1 MTSDKPKTHEE
12 AVTAFDDS
20 LQELEDFKNNL
31 NKEPVENLDHL
42 DESAQR
48 LAKASKGANK
58 EKAIRSSDEAIE
70 AYDPI
75 EQDSLDD
82 DESAEPAYDEEDE
95 NEFDKFSNKVG
106 QLESEKREAYLSD
119 IEQKYQ
125 EAYNRLNSQENEL
138 FELRNK
144 EQEREDKEIIARE
157 ADLKYA
163 LKLARRDEDE
173 DASIRIEDAL
183 MDIKAQKHI
192 RMVLRAQQGI
202 SQPQTQQLA
211 PQYQPPQQTPQQ
223 MPYAP
228 PFQQVQQPYNP
239 YPAQPQYRSAQ
250 ERPKERPRVAAP
262 RSQSPIRRTPE
273 AAPKLDRRVTEM
285 LENMLMK
292 NPDGSTKTLR
302 EKQDFYVK
310 YGDR

>member
-20 LQELEDFKNNL
+20 LQELEDFKNDL
-31 NKEPVENLDHL
+31 NKEPAENLDHL

-48 LAKASKGANK
+48 LAKAAKGANK
-58 EKAIRSSDEAIE
+58 EKVIRSSDDAIE
-70 AYDPI
+70 SYDPI

-82 DESAEPAYDEEDE
+82 DESAEPVYDEEDE

-119 IEQKYQ
+119 IEYKYQ

-183 MDIKAQKHI
+183 MDVKAQKHM
-192 RMVLRAQQGI
+192 RLMLRAQQGI
-202 SQPQTQQLA
+202 SQPQTQQFA
-211 PQYQPPQQTPQQ
+211 PQYQPPQQMTYAQPGQQ
-223 MPYAP
+223 LQHPYLPYA
-228 PFQQVQQPYNP
+228 
-239 YPAQPQYRSAQ
+239 AQPQYRSAQ
-250 ERPKERPRVAAP
+250 DRPKERPRVAAP
-262 RSQSPIRRTPE
+262 RSQSPTRRAPE
-273 AAPKLDRRVTEM
+273 AAPKVDRRVTEM
-285 LENMLMK
+285 LENMSMK
-292 NPDGSTKTLR
+292 NPDGSTKTLK